1 MLKTLARACF
11 VFLLISVLNFAH
23 AEQTVGASSF
33 SVSSG
38 LRWLPAVSVTQTP
51 PSSLNQS
58 PDFSLAARLKPGAG
72 ELLWGPLPKGYSGEA
87 LSLRL
92 LAWSLPWMGAGVIGL
107 WAGSDDRSRGFW
119 GMSGAWALVNAG
131 IAYAGLLGPEPDG
144 GSLRNTLLIN
154 AGLDVVYVLGGA
166 YMLSR
171 PEETWRGGGLA
182 IIIQGAFLLA
192 FDLLHAY
199 LVPA

>member
-1 MLKTLARACF
+1 MFKTLARACF
-11 VFLLISVLNFAH
+11 AFLLLAVLNLAH
-23 AEQTVGASSF
+23 AEQTF
-33 SVSSG
+33 SVSSAM
-38 LRWLPAVSVTQTP
+38 RWLPTVSVTQSSN
-51 PSSLNQS
+51 SSLNS
-58 PDFSLAARLKPGAG
+58 GPDFSLEARMKPGAG

-92 LAWSLPWMGAGVIGL
+92 LAWSLPWMGAGIIGL
-107 WAGSDDRSRGFW
+107 WASNDERSRGFW

>member
-1 MLKTLARACF
+1 MYKSLARVCF
-11 VFLLISVLNFAH
+11 AFLLFSVLNLAH
-23 AEQTVGASSF
+23 AEQTFSTSSAM
-33 SVSSG
+33 
-38 LRWLPAVSVTQTP
+38 RWLPAVAATQTP
-51 PSSLNQS
+51 TSSHNSS
-58 PDFSLAARLKPGAG
+58 PAFSLEARIKPGAG

-92 LAWSLPWMGAGVIGL
+92 LAWSLPWMGAGVVGL
-107 WAGSDDRSRGFW
+107 WASSDDRSRGFW

-154 AGLDVVYVLGGA
+154 AGLDVAYVLGGA

-171 PEETWRGGGLA
+171 PEETWRGAGWG
-182 IIIQGAFLLA
+182 IIVQGAFLLA

>member
-1 MLKTLARACF
+1 MFKTSAQACF
-11 VFLLISVLNFAH
+11 AVLLFSVLNLAH
-23 AEQTVGASSF
+23 AEQTF

-38 LRWLPAVSVTQTP
+38 LRWLPALSVTQTP
-51 PSSLNQS
+51 NT
-58 PDFSLAARLKPGAG
+58 DFSLEARVKPSTG

-92 LAWSLPWMGAGVIGL
+92 LAWSLPWMGAGVVGL

-131 IAYAGLLGPEPDG
+131 IAYAGLLGSEPDG
-144 GSLRNTLLIN
+144 LSLHNTLLIN
-154 AGLDVVYVLGGA
+154 AGLDVLYVLGGA

-182 IIIQGAFLLA
+182 IIVQGAFLLA
-192 FDLLHAY
+192 FDLVHAY
-199 LVPA
+199 LVPV

>member
-1 MLKTLARACF
+1 MFKPLARTCF
-11 VFLLISVLNFAH
+11 AFLIISVLNFAR
-23 AEQTVGASSF
+23 AEQAF

-38 LRWLPAVSVTQTP
+38 LRWLPVISVTQTP
-51 PSSLNQS
+51 TPS
-58 PDFSLAARLKPGAG
+58 PDFSLEARIKPGAG

-92 LAWSLPWMGAGVIGL
+92 LAWSLPWMGAGVVGL
-107 WAGSDDRSRGFW
+107 WASNDERSRGFW

-144 GSLRNTLLIN
+144 SSLRNTLFIN
-154 AGLDVVYVLGGA
+154 AGLDVLYVIGGT

-171 PEETWRGGGLA
+171 PEETWRGAGWG
-182 IIIQGAFLLA
+182 IIVQGAFLLA

>member
-1 MLKTLARACF
+1 MFKTLFRACCA
-11 VFLLISVLNFAH
+11 LLMFSALNFAH
-23 AEQTVGASSF
+23 AEQSF
-33 SVSSG
+33 SISNG

-51 PSSLNQS
+51 NT
-58 PDFSLAARLKPGAG
+58 DFSLEARVKPGAG

-92 LAWSLPWMGAGVIGL
+92 LAWSLPWMGAGIVGL
-107 WAGSDDRSRGFW
+107 WASSDDRSRGFW

-131 IAYAGLLGPEPDG
+131 IAYAGLLGAEPDASG
-144 GSLRNTLLIN
+144 LRNTLYIN
-154 AGLDVVYVLGGA
+154 AGLDVLYVLGGA

-182 IIIQGAFLLA
+182 IIVQGAFLLA
-192 FDLLHAY
+192 FDLLHAS
-199 LVPA
+199 LVPG

>member
-1 MLKTLARACF
+1 MFKPLARVCF
-11 VFLLISVLNFAH
+11 AIFLFAVFNFAH
-23 AEQTVGASSF
+23 AEQTF

-51 PSSLNQS
+51 PSSLNPS
-58 PDFSLAARLKPGAG
+58 PDFSLAARTKPGAG

-92 LAWSLPWMGAGVIGL
+92 LAWSLPWMGAGVVGL
-107 WAGSDDRSRGFW
+107 WASSDDRSRGFW

-154 AGLDVVYVLGGA
+154 AGLDVAYVLGGV

-171 PEETWRGGGLA
+171 PEETWRGAGWG

>member
-1 MLKTLARACF
+1 MFKPSSRVWFAILF
-11 VFLLISVLNFAH
+11 FSVLNFAH
-23 AEQTVGASSF
+23 AEQTF
-33 SVSSG
+33 SVSSAM
-38 LRWLPAVSVTQTP
+38 RWLPAVSVTQT
-51 PSSLNQS
+51 SNLNS
-58 PDFSLAARLKPGAG
+58 GPDFSLEARIKPGAG

-92 LAWSLPWMGAGVIGL
+92 LAWSLPWMGAGIVGL
-107 WAGSDDRSRGFW
+107 WASNDDRSRGFW
-119 GMSGAWALVNAG
+119 GMNGAWALVNAG

-199 LVPA
+199 LVPV

>member
-1 MLKTLARACF
+1 MFKAFARSCCA
-11 VFLLISVLNFAH
+11 FLLLSVFNFAH
-23 AEQTVGASSF
+23 AEQTF

-38 LRWLPAVSVTQTP
+38 LRWLPALSVTQAQTP
-51 PSSLNQS
+51 NT
-58 PDFSLAARLKPGAG
+58 DFSLEARVKPGAG

-92 LAWSLPWMGAGVIGL
+92 LAWSLPWMGAGVVGL

-154 AGLDVVYVLGGA
+154 AGLDVAYVLGGV

-171 PEETWRGGGLA
+171 SEDTWRGGGLA

-199 LVPA
+199 LVPV

>member
-1 MLKTLARACF
+1 MFKPATRVWFTILFFSTFNL
-11 VFLLISVLNFAH
+11 AH
-23 AEQTVGASSF
+23 AEQAF

-38 LRWLPAVSVTQTP
+38 LRWLPALSQAVSVTQTP
-51 PSSLNQS
+51 NTT
-58 PDFSLAARLKPGAG
+58 FSLEARIKPGAG

-92 LAWSLPWMGAGVIGL
+92 LAWSLPWMGAGIVGL
-107 WAGSDDRSRGFW
+107 WASNDDRSRGFW

-154 AGLDVVYVLGGA
+154 AGLDVAYVLGGA

-171 PEETWRGGGLA
+171 PEETWRGAGWG

-199 LVPA
+199 LIPA

>member
-1 MLKTLARACF
+1 MFKTLARACF
-11 VFLLISVLNFAH
+11 AFLLLSVLNLAH
-23 AEQTVGASSF
+23 AEQAF

-38 LRWLPAVSVTQTP
+38 LRWLPAVTVTQTP
-51 PSSLNQS
+51 NT
-58 PDFSLAARLKPGAG
+58 DFSLEARVKPGAG
-72 ELLWGPLPKGYSGEA
+72 ELLWGPLPKGSSGEA

-92 LAWSLPWMGAGVIGL
+92 LAWSIPWMGAGIVGL
-107 WAGSDDRSRGFW
+107 WASSDERSRGFW

-131 IAYAGLLGPEPDG
+131 IAYAGLLGAEPDASG
-144 GSLRNTLLIN
+144 LRNTLYIN
-154 AGLDVVYVLGGA
+154 AGLDVLYVLGGA

-199 LVPA
+199 LVPG

>member
-1 MLKTLARACF
+1 MFKPFARACF
-11 VFLLISVLNFAH
+11 VFLIISVLNLAH
-23 AEQTVGASSF
+23 AEQAF

-38 LRWLPAVSVTQTP
+38 LRWLPALSQAVSVTQTP
-51 PSSLNQS
+51 NTN
-58 PDFSLAARLKPGAG
+58 FSLEARIKPGAG

-92 LAWSLPWMGAGVIGL
+92 LAWSLPWMGAGIVGL
-107 WAGSDDRSRGFW
+107 WASSDDRSRGFW
-119 GMSGAWALVNAG
+119 GMGGAWALVNAG

-144 GSLRNTLLIN
+144 AGLRNTLLIN
-154 AGLDVVYVLGGA
+154 AGLDVAYVLGGA

-171 PEETWRGGGLA
+171 SEETWRGAGWG

-199 LVPA
+199 LIPA

>member
-1 MLKTLARACF
+1 MFKPATRVWFTILFFSTFNL
-11 VFLLISVLNFAH
+11 AH
-23 AEQTVGASSF
+23 AEQAF

-38 LRWLPAVSVTQTP
+38 LRWLPALSQAVSVTQTP
-51 PSSLNQS
+51 NTT
-58 PDFSLAARLKPGAG
+58 FSLEARIKPGAG
-72 ELLWGPLPKGYSGEA
+72 ELLWGTLPKGYSGEA

-92 LAWSLPWMGAGVIGL
+92 LAWSIPWMGAGVVGL
-107 WAGSDDRSRGFW
+107 WASSDERSRGFW

-131 IAYAGLLGPEPDG
+131 IAYAGLLGPEPDAS
-144 GSLRNTLLIN
+144 SLRNTLYIN
-154 AGLDVVYVLGGA
+154 AGLDVLYVLGGT

-199 LVPA
+199 LVPG